1 MKVDKIYA
9 ETRKLTTEEKASAK
23 LIFQYFLVM
32 YADKKHHI
40 LLRDGE
46 DTFVHFTSHFGM
58 KFIKDN
64 NLQFNAEGFA
74 KANNA
79 LNYANM
85 HMGLSRLKKTIDK
98 IVKPQNKKSAKEL
111 NRMQNEFKHYLT
123 NVTAEQWTKLLHSK
137 KMVVEYLKW
146 GKK

>member
-64 NLQFNAEGFA
+64 NLSLNAEGFA

-85 HMGLSRLKKTIDK
+85 QIGMSKLKSTIDK
-98 IVKPQNKKSAKEL
+98 IVKPQNKKSKKEL
-111 NRMQNEFKHYLT
+111 NRLQKEFKHYLT
-123 NVTAEQWTKLLHSK
+123 NVTTEQWTEHLSSK
-137 KMVVEYLKW
+137 NMMVEYLKW

>member
-1 MKVDKIYA
+1 
-9 ETRKLTTEEKASAK
+9 
-23 LIFQYFLVM
+23 M

-64 NLQFNAEGFA
+64 NLSLNAEGFA

-85 HMGLSRLKKTIDK
+85 QIGMSKLKSTIDK
-98 IVKPQNKKSAKEL
+98 IVKPQNKKSKKEL
-111 NRMQNEFKHYLT
+111 NRLQKEFKHYLT
-123 NVTAEQWTKLLHSK
+123 NVTTEQWTEHLSSK
-137 KMVVEYLKW
+137 NMMVEYLKW